1 LFHSDDKKQENSA
14 LARLY
19 GFICCDYR
27 EYQRLKKLKP
37 PFMNIEELRE
47 YCLSIPL
54 ATEDMPFKNEY
65 LMFRVYDKW
74 FAVIPLNDAELKV
87 SLKCNPEEA
96 IELRERY
103 ESVEAA
109 WHFNKKYWNTI
120 MLNGDMDDE
129 TLKTWIKHSVQEVV
143 KKLPKKLRDEY
154 AELEK

>member
-1 LFHSDDKKQENSA
+1 MK
-14 LARLY
+14 
-19 GFICCDYR
+19 
-27 EYQRLKKLKP
+27 
-37 PFMNIEELRE
+37 IEELRE

-54 ATEDMPFKNEY
+54 ATEDMPFKDEY
-65 LMFRVYDKW
+65 LMFRVYEKW
-74 FAVIPLNDAELKV
+74 FAVIPLNDGELKV

-129 TLKTWIKHSVQEVV
+129 TLKSWIKHSVQEVV

-154 AELEK
+154 AEFNPK